1 MASIVK
7 VLVGSTSVNLTEEEK
22 IANRNKRFG
31 AQRQPKVN
39 SAMLQKSMQSSTSA
53 ASLLSPPPPPP
64 LSSQQQ
70 QVAVAA
76 VSEVQDPGGA
86 VAEEVPESAAPAS
99 LGQPREPLEQELEEG
114 EEPTVE

>member
-53 ASLLSPPPPPP
+53 ASLLSPPPLPP
-64 LSSQQQ
+64 SQQQ

-76 VSEVQDPGGA
+76 VSEVQDSGGA
-86 VAEEVPESAAPAS
+86 VAEEAPENAAPAS

>member
-1 MASIVK
+1 M
-7 VLVGSTSVNLTEEEK
+7 NLTEEEK

-39 SAMLQKSMQSSTSA
+39 SAMLQKSMQSSTS
-53 ASLLSPPPPPP
+53 PPPP
-64 LSSQQQ
+64 LPPSQQQ
-70 QVAVAA
+70 QQQHQVAVAA
-76 VSEVQDPGGA
+76 VSEVQDPGA
-86 VAEEVPESAAPAS
+86 VAEEAPESAAPAS

>member
-1 MASIVK
+1 M
-7 VLVGSTSVNLTEEEK
+7 NLTEEEK

-39 SAMLQKSMQSSTSA
+39 STMLQKSMQSSTS
-53 ASLLSPPPPPP
+53 PPP
-64 LSSQQQ
+64 LPPSQQQQ

-76 VSEVQDPGGA
+76 VSEVQDPGAA

-99 LGQPREPLEQELEEG
+99 FGQPREPLEQELEEG

>member
-1 MASIVK
+1 M
-7 VLVGSTSVNLTEEEK
+7 NLTEEEK

-39 SAMLQKSMQSSTSA
+39 SAMLQKSMQSSTS
-53 ASLLSPPPPPP
+53 PPP
-64 LSSQQQ
+64 LPPSQQQQQ

-76 VSEVQDPGGA
+76 VSEVQDPGA
-86 VAEEVPESAAPAS
+86 VAEEIPESAAPAAF
-99 LGQPREPLEQELEEG
+99 GQPREPLEQELEEG

>member
-1 MASIVK
+1 MASVVK
-7 VLVGSTSVNLTEEEK
+7 VLVGSTSANLTEEEK

-31 AQRQPKVN
+31 AQKQPKVN

-64 LSSQQQ
+64 LPSQQ
-70 QVAVAA
+70 VA
-76 VSEVQDPGGA
+76 VSEVQDPGA

-99 LGQPREPLEQELEEG
+99 FGQPREPLEQELEEG